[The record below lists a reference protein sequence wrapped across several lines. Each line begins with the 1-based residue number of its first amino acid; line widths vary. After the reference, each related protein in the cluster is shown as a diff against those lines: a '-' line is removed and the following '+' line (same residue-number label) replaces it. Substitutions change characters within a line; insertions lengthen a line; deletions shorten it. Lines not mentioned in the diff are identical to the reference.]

1 MRLCNLALFQRTS
14 RVSAILVAL
23 CRRARRGRNKGAR
36 RSKILAHHHL
46 KMLSRLVLVSA
57 SSLKGCG
64 PIGAGLVHASR
75 SLHTSSQSL
84 APVPPLPEKGGKVR
98 HGLIPEE
105 FFQLL
110 YPKTGVTGPY
120 MLGTGL
126 ILYLLSKELY
136 VINHETFAAASIGA
150 IIIYG
155 VKKFGPSVAAFA
167 DQLNDVGFTTEK
179 MAMAQEVKDHS
190 ISSLTQAIEDEK
202 KEQWRVEGRSMLF
215 DAKRNNVSMLLE
227 TNYRERLHMV
237 TNEVKKRLD
246 YQIAL
251 QNLHR
256 RMEQE
261 HMVNWVEKNVIG
273 SITPQQEKESI
284 AKCITDLKALAKATQ
299 AKATA

>member
-1 MRLCNLALFQRTS
+1 
-14 RVSAILVAL
+14 
-23 CRRARRGRNKGAR
+23 
-36 RSKILAHHHL
+36 
-46 KMLSRLVLVSA
+46 MLSRLVFVSA
-57 SSLKGCG
+57 SSLKGCS
-64 PIGAGLVHASR
+64 PFGAGLVHASR

-98 HGLIPEE
+98 HGFIPEE

-126 ILYLLSKELY
+126 ILYMLSKEIY
-136 VINHETFAAASIGA
+136 VINHETIAAISIGSV
-150 IIIYG
+150 IVYG
-155 VKKFGPSVAAFA
+155 IKKFGPSVAAFA
-167 DQLNDVGFTTEK
+167 DQLNEEK
-179 MAMAQEVKDHS
+179 VAKAQEVKDLAM
-190 ISSLTQAIEDEK
+190 SSLAQAIEDEK
-202 KEQWRVEGRSMLF
+202 KEQWRAEGRSVLF
-215 DAKRNNVSMLLE
+215 DAKKNNVAMLLE

-237 TNEVKKRLD
+237 TNEVKRRLD

-251 QNLHR
+251 QNLHH

-261 HMVNWVEKNVIG
+261 HMVNWVERNVVS

-284 AKCITDLKALAKATQ
+284 AKCITDLKALAKTSQ